1 MDQGYGSCSIMGYGS
16 RYGSGGM
23 DRVWV
28 RGLDPYLVF
37 WLVPIYI
44 YNYTYYSKNQYI
56 YIHTHIIVNINMNI
70 YIYTHI
76 YIYIYIYTYFYTY
89 IYTIIYIYNYIYIY
103 IYIYIYTIIY
113 TYMWQG
119 PFGIMRPSSFLIP
132 FVSILVSLSVPNL
145 SPYFSISIAILL
157 SGRFRSKE
165 SPCLPFLA
173 SLSIAQ
179 CSSFWWLSG

>member
-1 MDQGYGSCSIMGYGS
+1 MDLYHASWNWKVVLRRQAGINVNHKTRDVVGGETKKKHETLCAMNATLSQNGTGILHNEVTPIKQNWTSTVNVEGGHSLHIGISHTS
-16 RYGSGGM
+16 RYTKKATMGIK
-23 DRVWV
+23 
-28 RGLDPYLVF
+28 P
-37 WLVPIYI
+37 
-44 YNYTYYSKNQYI
+44 TYI
-56 YIHTHIIVNINMNI
+56 YI
-70 YIYTHI
+70 
-76 YIYIYIYTYFYTY
+76 
-89 IYTIIYIYNYIYIY
+89 
-103 IYIYIYTIIY
+103 
-113 TYMWQG
+113 YMWQG

-165 SPCLPFLA
+165 SPCLPFHA